1 MKRQINDSAHILAA
15 GNTKN
20 VIRQKA
26 TPAIHVPIPIPIMR
40 KGGYQKGGNQA
51 RQQKKTGFNEQD
63 HQNAD
68 AAEMNQQ
75 NSNSIFMKDFFRQ
88 DILSKKNELD
98 MRMKEVSKRLES
110 KMIKAVE
117 INEQDDDQEIEE
129 EDLTIEVTSADDG

>member
-1 MKRQINDSAHILAA
+1 
-15 GNTKN
+15 
-20 VIRQKA
+20 
-26 TPAIHVPIPIPIMR
+26 MR
-40 KGGYQKGGNQA
+40 KGGYQKGGNQT
-51 RQQKKTGFNEQD
+51 RQQKKAGFNEQD

-88 DILSKKNELD
+88 EKDILSKKNELD

-129 EDLTIEVTSADDG
+129 EELTIEVMSANDG